1 MFSPLGNHGNAEKG
15 NLPTQ
20 ASDDQI
26 RYYWQK
32 TQSSSPLSWMGL
44 EMGVLIFGN
53 LREKVILSED
63 LVSGGLGFWTRNGVP
78 PVFENSSEGDSLLV
92 LFM

>member
-1 MFSPLGNHGNAEKG
+1 MDGFGNGSFDLWK
-15 NLPTQ
+15 
-20 ASDDQI
+20 
-26 RYYWQK
+26 Y
-32 TQSSSPLSWMGL
+32 
-44 EMGVLIFGN
+44 N

-78 PVFENSSEGDSLLV
+78 PVFENSSECDSLLI

>member
-1 MFSPLGNHGNAEKG
+1 MQKRVTCPLRPLMIKSGIIGK
-15 NLPTQ
+15 
-20 ASDDQI
+20 
-26 RYYWQK
+26 K
-32 TQSSSPLSWMGL
+32 TQSSSPSNVMDG
-44 EMGVLIFGN
+44 FGNGSFDLWKYN

-78 PVFENSSEGDSLLV
+78 PVFANSSEGDSLSV